1 MSFDIDTYIRT
12 QGLTGGPI
20 ITGKVDEPIPT
31 LEPFTD
37 EEGKVTLGGKIGY
50 LLAYGV
56 AAGALGYW
64 FLM

>member
-20 ITGKVDEPIPT
+20 ITGKVDEPIPS

-37 EEGKVTLGGKIGY
+37 EEGKLRSGARLAICLLTQWQPAPSAIG
-50 LLAYGV
+50 
-56 AAGALGYW
+56 
-64 FLM
+64 F